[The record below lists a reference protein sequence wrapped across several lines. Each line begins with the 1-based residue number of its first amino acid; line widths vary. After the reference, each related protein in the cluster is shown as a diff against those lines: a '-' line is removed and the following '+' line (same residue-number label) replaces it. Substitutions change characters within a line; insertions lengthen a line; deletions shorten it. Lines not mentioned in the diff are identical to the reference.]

1 MTATENDV
9 KQHLVLYQITD
20 FIIGMFTGLLAL
32 RFLFRLARANPATPV
47 VSFLYSVTNVLL
59 APFRYIFP
67 TPSIEGAVFEWSTLA
82 AILGYLLLGALIKK
96 LIEIS
101 LTSNQ

>member
-1 MTATENDV
+1 MVTTENEI

-20 FIIGMFTGLLAL
+20 FIIGTFTAILGL
-32 RFLFRLARANPATPV
+32 RFLFRLARANPATPI
-47 VSFLYSVTNVLL
+47 VSLLYSVTNVLL

-67 TPSIEGAVFEWSTLA
+67 TPTIEGAVFEWSTLV
-82 AILGYLLLGALIKK
+82 AIVGYLLLGALFKK

-101 LTSNQ
+101 